1 MYKDMINNDRN
12 FFEVQSLFITSVSI
26 YPILLLV
33 LNTQGRGTQ
42 GGGRSDPSR
51 IRDLCSK
58 NFENSQIQL
67 FFSIGP
73 PLGKNCS
80 LAPVNTYSRWSGAKS
95 NYLDILQPLQIEL
108 HLFTLVLFFRFSEV

>member
-1 MYKDMINNDRN
+1 MSR
-12 FFEVQSLFITSVSI
+12 SGG
-26 YPILLLV
+26 P
-33 LNTQGRGTQ
+33 RGV
-42 GGGRSDPSR
+42 GPRPR